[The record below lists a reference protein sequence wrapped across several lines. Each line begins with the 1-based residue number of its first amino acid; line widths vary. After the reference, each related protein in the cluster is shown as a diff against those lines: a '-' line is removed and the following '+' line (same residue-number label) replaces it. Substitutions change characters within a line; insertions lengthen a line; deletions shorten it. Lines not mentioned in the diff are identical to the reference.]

1 MTGQQL
7 ECALSVS
14 ITSMRSNTIW
24 LTIIIVTKWNL
35 QCHQIACFLG
45 CSSDQ
50 SLSHI
55 EVVEAT
61 SLFRDGLAPG

>member
-7 ECALSVS
+7 KCALSLS

-35 QCHQIACFLG
+35 QCHQIAYFLG
-45 CSSDQ
+45 CSSPIAV
-50 SLSHI
+50 SY
-55 EVVEAT
+55 
-61 SLFRDGLAPG
+61 